1 MRKFTKLAIDCYSWL
16 RRQNFQEV
24 VFKLNQ
30 EDFKMKK
37 SLVISSLVAGIL
49 VSGLSSSLLAGP
61 NHEHKHRYAHE
72 FGHERQFDTK
82 RLNMKRMMRA
92 FSRLELSE
100 EQKTEI
106 KSIFK
111 QGFDDNKPKR
121 EEIQTLREQVRNL
134 KHADVLDEQ
143 ALRATAISIA
153 NLRTD
158 MMLANLQNR
167 KKIEALL
174 TESQVQK
181 LQEMK
186 EKRKQR
192 RLAE

>member
-1 MRKFTKLAIDCYSWL
+1 MRKFTKLAINCYSWL

-24 VFKLNQ
+24 AFKFNQ

-49 VSGLSSSLLAGP
+49 VSGLSSSVFAGP
-61 NHEHKHRYAHE
+61 NHEHKHRHAHE
-72 FGHERQFDTK
+72 HERQFDAK

-92 FSRLELSE
+92 FSRLDLSE

-134 KHADVLDEQ
+134 KHAEVLDEQ

>member
-1 MRKFTKLAIDCYSWL
+1 MRKFTKLAINCYSWL

-24 VFKLNQ
+24 AFKFNQ

-49 VSGLSSSLLAGP
+49 VSGLSSSVFAGP
-61 NHEHKHRYAHE
+61 NHEHKHRHAHE
-72 FGHERQFDTK
+72 HERQFDAK

-92 FSRLELSE
+92 FSRLDLSE

-174 TESQVQK
+174 TETQVQK

>member
-1 MRKFTKLAIDCYSWL
+1 MRKFTKLAINCYSWL

-24 VFKLNQ
+24 AFKFNQ

-49 VSGLSSSLLAGP
+49 VSGLSSSVFAGP
-61 NHEHKHRYAHE
+61 NHEHKHRHAHE
-72 FGHERQFDTK
+72 HERQFDAK

-92 FSRLELSE
+92 FSRLDLSE

-134 KHADVLDEQ
+134 KHAEVLDEQ
-143 ALRATAISIA
+143 ALRATAISVA

>member
-1 MRKFTKLAIDCYSWL
+1 LRKFTKLAINCYSWL

-24 VFKLNQ
+24 AFKFNQ

-49 VSGLSSSLLAGP
+49 VSGLSSSVFAGP
-61 NHEHKHRYAHE
+61 NHEHKHRHAHE
-72 FGHERQFDTK
+72 HERQFDAK

-92 FSRLELSE
+92 FSRLDLSE

-134 KHADVLDEQ
+134 KHAEVLDEQ

>member
-1 MRKFTKLAIDCYSWL
+1 LRKFTKLAINCYSWL

-24 VFKLNQ
+24 AFKFNQ

-49 VSGLSSSLLAGP
+49 VSGLSSSVFAGP
-61 NHEHKHRYAHE
+61 NHEHKHRHAHE
-72 FGHERQFDTK
+72 HERQFDAK

-92 FSRLELSE
+92 FSRLDLSE

-134 KHADVLDEQ
+134 KHAEVVDEQ

>member
-1 MRKFTKLAIDCYSWL
+1 
-16 RRQNFQEV
+16 
-24 VFKLNQ
+24 
-30 EDFKMKK
+30 MKK

-61 NHEHKHRYAHE
+61 NHEHKHRHAHE
-72 FGHERQFDTK
+72 FEHERQYDTK